1 MNVSVR
7 EIKKEREREGGNFRD
22 VYICIWMT
30 FSLRDIAKERKREGG
45 EERLRD
51 HVSK

>member
-1 MNVSVR
+1 
-7 EIKKEREREGGNFRD
+7 
-22 VYICIWMT
+22 MT
-30 FSLRDIAKERKREGG
+30 FSLRDVAKERKREGG